1 MSRLVDVART
11 YSSEVRAERA
21 RDNRALVLE
30 TATEMFCEDGWVAT
44 TMSGVATRAG
54 LTRPTVYRQFDN
66 KLDLLDACIVSALRR
81 DEDVPVRDSSDYQA
95 MGRGDRHARIRAA
108 ASWLRDAH
116 LRSAAIQHV
125 LDEAAVTDGDAAAL
139 RSAREQTRWH
149 EVRFA
154 LTLVLDREPDDHTV
168 DSMWM
173 LASRTLWLR
182 LTRERGWTA
191 ARWEQWFIAQ
201 TTATAD
207 RIDEI

>member
-1 MSRLVDVART
+1 MARS
-11 YSSEVRAERA
+11 YSSELRTERA
-21 RDNRALVLE
+21 RENRTLVLD

-81 DEDVPVRDSSDYQA
+81 DEDVPVRDSVGYQA
-95 MGRGDRHARIRAA
+95 MGRGERPARIQAA

-125 LDEAAVTDGDAAAL
+125 LDEAAVTDSEAAAL
-139 RSAREQTRWH
+139 RDAREQTRWN
-149 EVRFA
+149 EVRWA
-154 LTLVLDREPDDHTV
+154 LTLVLDREPDDVTV

-182 LTRERGWTA
+182 LVRERGWSA
-191 ARWEQWFIAQ
+191 DRWEQWFIAH
-201 TTATAD
+201 TATTIARAD
-207 RIDEI
+207 AV